1 MRLFDSHL
9 HTSYSFDS
17 DAPAEL
23 MCAGYARLGFEGI
36 AVTDHYDI
44 DGIEDGYYADVDL
57 RKRRRELE
65 ALRERYAGNLDIV
78 CGIELGQPHL
88 RSESAKRFLEHENFG
103 FVIASVH
110 NIRLTPDFI
119 FINYPAAPDEL
130 IESLYRRYVVELAQA
145 AAFPGADALAHITY
159 PLRYIHRDGRDL
171 DLSHF
176 YGEYRKL
183 FHVMTESGVALEL
196 NTSGLRKGD
205 GTSPTEEL
213 LALYRDCGGTLVSCG
228 SDAHLVSDCGADI
241 ENGYEMLRRAGFTSL
256 RVPGATKEIPL

>member
-57 RKRRRELE
+57 RNRRRELE

-119 FINYPAAPDEL
+119 FINYSAAPDEL
-130 IESLYRRYVVELAQA
+130 IESLYRR
-145 AAFPGADALAHITY
+145 
-159 PLRYIHRDGRDL
+159 
-171 DLSHF
+171 
-176 YGEYRKL
+176 
-183 FHVMTESGVALEL
+183 
-196 NTSGLRKGD
+196 
-205 GTSPTEEL
+205 
-213 LALYRDCGGTLVSCG
+213 
-228 SDAHLVSDCGADI
+228 
-241 ENGYEMLRRAGFTSL
+241 
-256 RVPGATKEIPL
+256 

>member
-1 MRLFDSHL
+1 MSI
-9 HTSYSFDS
+9 S
-17 DAPAEL
+17 
-23 MCAGYARLGFEGI
+23 GI
-36 AVTDHYDI
+36 A
-44 DGIEDGYYADVDL
+44 GGSLKPCA
-57 RKRRRELE
+57 K
-65 ALRERYAGNLDIV
+65 RYAGNLDIV
-78 CGIELGQPHL
+78 CGIELRQPHL
-88 RSESAKRFLEHENFG
+88 RSESAKRFLEHEISG

-119 FINYPAAPDEL
+119 FISYSAAPDEL
-130 IESLYRRYVVELAQA
+130 IESFYRRYVVELAQA

-213 LALYRDCGGTLVSCG
+213 LALYRDCCRTLVSMRFG
-228 SDAHLVSDCGADI
+228 LYLVSTA
-241 ENGYEMLRRAGFTSL
+241 APTSKT
-256 RVPGATKEIPL
+256 GTKCSAVRDLPL